1 MRPPHRVP
9 PRTAR
14 SPGHATHAPR
24 AAHRTPRAPRTACER
39 RWLIK
44 IKTDSEGNVHYE
56 KWAQPHGERT
66 VLTKPKIL
74 CVAIEWL
81 RIDEPRNA
89 ARRYVM
95 SAATYSR
102 LVDAVK

>member
-1 MRPPHRVP
+1 MELRGHHVRPPHRVP

-14 SPGHATHAPR
+14 SPGH
-24 AAHRTPRAPRTACER
+24 TPRM
-39 RWLIK
+39 
-44 IKTDSEGNVHYE
+44 
-56 KWAQPHGERT
+56 
-66 VLTKPKIL
+66 

>member
-1 MRPPHRVP
+1 M
-9 PRTAR
+9 
-14 SPGHATHAPR
+14 
-24 AAHRTPRAPRTACER
+24 
-39 RWLIK
+39 
-44 IKTDSEGNVHYE
+44 HYE
-56 KWAQPHGERT
+56 QWAQPHGERT